1 MNLLCRSL
9 DNGENNRNLTVP
21 GIASNVNENLLKQLE
36 GMED

>member
-1 MNLLCRSL
+1 MEKTIETYPLSL
-9 DNGENNRNLTVP
+9 SVP